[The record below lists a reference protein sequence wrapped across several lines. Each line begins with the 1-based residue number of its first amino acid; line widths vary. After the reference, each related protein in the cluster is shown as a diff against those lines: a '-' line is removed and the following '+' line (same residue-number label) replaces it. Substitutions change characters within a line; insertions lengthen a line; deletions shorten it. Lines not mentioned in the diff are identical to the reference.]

1 MAETDV
7 QRRPI
12 RGGLWGILLG
22 LGLALL
28 ALNSKIISLSIVSL
42 ALVTV
47 IGIVLGAAWGMF
59 APARP
64 PKGPAPVGDAPV
76 GDAPA
81 GDAPAGDAPVGE
93 PGDGAPPVGDTES
106 GESVPAPADD
116 DPHGG
121 S

>member
-47 IGIVLGAAWGMF
+47 IGIVLGVAWGMF

-64 PKGPAPVGDAPV
+64 PKGPAPV
-76 GDAPA
+76 